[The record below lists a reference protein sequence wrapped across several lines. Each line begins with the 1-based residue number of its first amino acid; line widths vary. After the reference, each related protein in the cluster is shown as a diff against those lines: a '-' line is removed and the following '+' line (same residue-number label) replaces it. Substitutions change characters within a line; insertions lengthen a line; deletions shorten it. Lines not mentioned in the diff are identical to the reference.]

1 MRKIE
6 WDIFDDL
13 DMSMNDKECRVYRLL
28 DEASDEYV
36 ICSHPD
42 ANGFIKVLDWG
53 NRTYYI
59 DKNNMLRRGN
69 KPHSRYVT
77 YGETNWDHFGS
88 VNFKV
93 RVRICALVVEPID
106 RYDYEKYEDCFAYVY
121 KYHDG
126 MYAFYVQDAFNRLK
140 IQ

>member
-13 DMSMNDKECRVYRLL
+13 DMNMNDKEFCVYHLL

-59 DKNNMLRRGN
+59 DKNNMLRGGN
-69 KPHSRYVT
+69 KPNSRYVT
-77 YGETNWDHFGS
+77 YGETNLDRFGA
-88 VNFKV
+88 VNLDI
-93 RVRICALVVEPID
+93 RVRICALVVEPINHC
-106 RYDYEKYEDCFAYVY
+106 DYEKYSKRFAYVY

-126 MYAFYVQDAFNRLK
+126 MYAFYVQDAFNQLK